1 MPPYLPQ
8 LHSFLATVGG
18 KLLQEDR
25 MRIYEAVAHVISAM
39 PMAQAAQSL
48 HTFSVDILGR
58 MHTIVAKESLPTK
71 QELSELCDGLENLEA
86 MLAIIQSFGEE
97 LPPSCANSA
106 QEAWSVFDPML
117 TKLATNYDV
126 SERITRVLRG
136 GLRFFGTSVMP
147 AVPPLLMRMALSYE
161 SSGFSSFLWIIGK
174 IVDLCGEGAPP
185 TVRDGIRQAYERATS
200 KTVTLL
206 QQRNIRDMPDVMED
220 YIQLLLQL
228 QDRLPDIFFE
238 SPSFPTAVRVAIAA
252 LSLIHSDVIFAALD
266 LLRAIVTHDCLD
278 SSTTTRPSPKF
289 IVYASAIRSV
299 IQDEGPVLLANLLN
313 GIVNDFPQESTSTVI
328 TIIRMLAITFPK
340 ELVIWLPQALDQ
352 VAMAASFTPAKNQL
366 LTDITKAVN
375 AGELD
380 KVKHA
385 VIAFHRFSMKSRDR
399 RRVVPFE
406 Q

>member
-1 MPPYLPQ
+1 
-8 LHSFLATVGG
+8 
-18 KLLQEDR
+18 
-25 MRIYEAVAHVISAM
+25 
-39 PMAQAAQSL
+39 
-48 HTFSVDILGR
+48 
-58 MHTIVAKESLPTK
+58 
-71 QELSELCDGLENLEA
+71 

-126 SERITRVLRG
+126 SERNTRVLRG

-206 QQRNIRDMPDVMED
+206 QQRNIRDMPDGKSTIKLSLNPILRQVPFSSVMED

-228 QDRLPDIFFE
+228 QDRLPDIFFD

-328 TIIRMLAITFPK
+328 TIIRMLSITFPK

-366 LTDITKAVN
+366 LTDITK
-375 AGELD
+375 
-380 KVKHA
+380 
-385 VIAFHRFSMKSRDR
+385 
-399 RRVVPFE
+399 
-406 Q
+406 